1 MLVPA
6 MNLVEIK
13 KEIEKDSPIL
23 FRKIG
28 YVAKKID
35 RHLKKNKKIT
45 EFSEVYEYYS
55 KYKNYW
61 LYKLFLKDKVL
72 KYEAMIVY
80 NDIKGHSAIAV
91 VDKNHLVYHTSHFF
105 MRYNERL
112 NLGLNN
118 FKDIIKEFMKEN
130 EIYRFQQLEEI
141 EPGIHK
147 MFCILPSG
155 VILGTFYKGLN
166 IVKANTFISNDMLRN
181 DQIKMKINLT
191 YTIVEDRHTLGI
203 KINF

>member
-6 MNLVEIK
+6 MNLVEVK

-28 YVAKKID
+28 YVAQKID

-61 LYKLFLKDKVL
+61 LYKLYLKDKVL

-80 NDIKGHSAIAV
+80 NDERGHSAIAV
-91 VDKNHLVYHTSHFF
+91 VDQNHLVYHTSHFF

-130 EIYRFQQLEEI
+130 EIYRFQQLEEV

-181 DQIKMKINLT
+181 DQIKMKIDLT
-191 YTIVEDRHTLGI
+191 YTVIDNRHTLGI